1 MKAHNVVAHSYWD
14 SNTGVAT
21 KLQGN
26 GKRQAAY
33 VAAWQN
39 WKHAGTY
46 WGANSI
52 PIPITTPAGY

>member
-39 WKHAGTY
+39 WKYAGTY
-46 WGANSI
+46 
-52 PIPITTPAGY
+52 